1 MPLFDEDAIEFIG
14 RDGEETIPVLVTEK
28 ILSNMDKNIYED
40 FSFSMKE
47 NLSLFS
53 EDGFRQD
60 ECIVSKKFFCKII
73 RIMMYLVEDN

>member
-1 MPLFDEDAIEFIG
+1 MPLFDKDAIEFIE

-47 NLSLFS
+47 NVSLFS
-53 EDGFRQD
+53 EDFD
-60 ECIVSKKFFCKII
+60 K
-73 RIMMYLVEDN
+73 MNA

>member
-1 MPLFDEDAIEFIG
+1 MENLFNASVWRR
-14 RDGEETIPVLVTEK
+14 RDRIHREKWKGNYVLVTEK

-60 ECIVSKKFFCKII
+60 ECIVSKKFF
-73 RIMMYLVEDN
+73 